1 MTAFNAP
8 ISAAYSNRPQRQ
20 LEEYGRLALLA
31 AGGAAVLMLVGLIIP
46 SQRSSFF
53 RAYLTA
59 YMLWL
64 GISLGCMALIMLH
77 HMVGGGWGMLVRRVG
92 EAAFS
97 RLPLMA
103 LLFLPILLGRHFLF
117 PWANAAQ
124 VGMDPILQNK
134 ALYLNTKFWLLRIV
148 VYFAIWIVI
157 STLLRTWSH
166 EQDAGTNVRAT
177 QRMTSLSAPGLLLF
191 FLTVTFT
198 AVDLIM
204 SREPHWYSTVIGL
217 LVAVGMGLS
226 GLTFMVT
233 MLALIVQ
240 EELIVHQPHV
250 RDLLTTDAKPFS
262 NFVSPA
268 RLNDLGN
275 LMLTLVIL
283 WAYMALAQFIVTW
296 MGNTSED
303 IPWYTQRG
311 MDALR
316 PNAWRWYG
324 LALVV
329 CHFFVPFFLLLI
341 KNNKRRLT
349 VLGTLAVVV
358 LVLRHLDMIWLFA
371 PTVTGPEGPESAVG
385 GWASWMDVLAPI
397 AIGGVWFN
405 GFVHAL
411 ESYPL
416 IPPHDPQTSDLLMHD
431 AAHESHGGQAEAA
444 TQGTHGAAD
453 HTASHAHKPTG
464 GAHA

>member
-1 MTAFNAP
+1 
-8 ISAAYSNRPQRQ
+8 
-20 LEEYGRLALLA
+20 
-31 AGGAAVLMLVGLIIP
+31 
-46 SQRSSFF
+46 
-53 RAYLTA
+53 
-59 YMLWL
+59 
-64 GISLGCMALIMLH
+64 MA
-77 HMVGGGWGMLVRRVG
+77 
-92 EAAFS
+92 
-97 RLPLMA
+97 
-103 LLFLPILLGRHFLF
+103 
-117 PWANAAQ
+117 
-124 VGMDPILQNK
+124 
-134 ALYLNTKFWLLRIV
+134 
-148 VYFAIWIVI
+148 
-157 STLLRTWSH
+157 
-166 EQDAGTNVRAT
+166 
-177 QRMTSLSAPGLLLF
+177 SLSAPGLLLF

-217 LVAVGMGLS
+217 LVATGMGLS
-226 GLTFMVT
+226 GLCFMIV

-240 EELIVHQPHV
+240 EDLVVHQPHIQ
-250 RDLLTTDAKPFS
+250 DLLTTDAKPFS

-296 MGNTSED
+296 MGNTGDD

-311 MDALR
+311 LDALR
-316 PNAWRWYG
+316 PNDWRWVG
-324 LALVV
+324 LGLVV
-329 CHFFVPFFLLLI
+329 CHFFVPFFILLV
-341 KNNKRRLT
+341 KDNKRRLT
-349 VLGTLAVVV
+349 VLGTLALVV

-371 PTVTGPEGPESAVG
+371 PTVTTADAPESSVG
-385 GWASWMDVLAPI
+385 GWASWMDVVAPI

-431 AAHESHGGQAEAA
+431 AALESHDGQAEAN

-453 HTASHAHKPTG
+453 YTASHAQPEG